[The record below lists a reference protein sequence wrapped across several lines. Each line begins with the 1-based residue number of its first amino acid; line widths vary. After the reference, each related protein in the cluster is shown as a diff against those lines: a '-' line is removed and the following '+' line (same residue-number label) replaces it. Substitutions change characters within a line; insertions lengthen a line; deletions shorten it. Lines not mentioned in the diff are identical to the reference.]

1 MLVQNLFAGES
12 LLTMRRRCSLT
23 ILALILIVSSGGC
36 GRKGPL
42 KPLKQQPPGLPYPR
56 GAMISYQA
64 PHLTNAL
71 SAVPRDIPR
80 RRSR

>member
-42 KPLKQQPPGLPYPR
+42 KPLKQQPPVFTLP
-56 GAMISYQA
+56 
-64 PHLTNAL
+64 
-71 SAVPRDIPR
+71 
-80 RRSR
+80 